1 MSQQMIAVC
10 ASSPV
15 KVELASTM
23 DVAAIGA
30 GFIHEMNLQRY
41 VAQDSALDKNFI
53 GFLSDHNQQADIWF
67 GSFSPELLDDSSEIQ
82 PFGRSIRGIS
92 CLFSMLGDLPGI
104 GDKSRF
110 PIGDHWPVSCA
121 DQERAFCML
130 MERLHRLW
138 SEGSPTRDVRLSL
151 LADYAGRLRR
161 LNEHSFM
168 FWDGEALY
176 VYSVPEDGLQL
187 AYRQCKSSDLVL
199 DAALPLRISTD
210 EESDI
215 LIVGT
220 QQSLGDDSQ
229 LIGDGHLMCFSQGTL
244 YECLEPVSF
253 WSE

>member
-15 KVELASTM
+15 KVELRSAV
-23 DVAAIGA
+23 DAAAIGA

-41 VAQDSALDKNFI
+41 VAYDAALDKNFM
-53 GFLSDHNQQADIWF
+53 GFLSEHNQTADVWF
-67 GSFSPELLDDSSEIQ
+67 GSFSSESVDEASEIQ
-82 PFGRSIRGIS
+82 PYGRSIRGIS

-138 SEGSPTRDVRLSL
+138 REGTPARDVRLSL

-176 VYSVPEDGLQL
+176 VYSVPGDGLQL
-187 AYRQCKSSDLVL
+187 AYRQCKSKEIML
-199 DAALPLRISTD
+199 DSALPLRIRTE

-220 QQSLGDDSQ
+220 EKSLGEGAQ
-229 LIGDGHLMCFSQGTL
+229 LMGDGHLMCFSQGAV

-253 WSE
+253 WEE